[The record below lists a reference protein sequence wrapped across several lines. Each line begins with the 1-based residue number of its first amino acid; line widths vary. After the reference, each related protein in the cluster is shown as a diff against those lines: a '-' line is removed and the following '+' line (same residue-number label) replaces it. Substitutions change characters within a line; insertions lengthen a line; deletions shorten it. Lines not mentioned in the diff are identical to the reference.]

1 MLALWRTSR
10 LCGGPRSHGSCSAQ
24 PGPAR
29 PRPAPLGRRL
39 CQWASEQPRP
49 GPARPRWVAG
59 CANRRTNRPKSM
71 LGSTSSVEW
80 CNFTTD
86 RSSNRPPG
94 PLGDGSFASW
104 HTGRST
110 TGWRRTAERPGG
122 GGPRHARVEADRGT
136 PGAPVRRPPPRP
148 PRRPPARCDARR
160 GPATTAPTFAASGCA
175 CYHPPVIDGRHH
187 VNVVFGGTSA
197 ASAG

>member
-29 PRPAPLGRRL
+29 P
-39 CQWASEQPRP
+39 

-59 CANRRTNRPKSM
+59 CANGRA
-71 LGSTSSVEW
+71 SSPGPA
-80 CNFTTD
+80 
-86 RSSNRPPG
+86 PPG
-94 PLGDGSFASW
+94 PAGSPAVPIDER
-104 HTGRST
+104 TGRNQCWGVLPPSNGAT
-110 TGWRRTAERPGG
+110 SRLIGAATVPLGPWAMVPSLVGTQGVPRPGG
-122 GGPRHARVEADRGT
+122 GGPRNARVEADRGT